1 MRVGFI
7 GLGRMGE
14 PMAANLAAGGV
25 PLVVWNRTPARVEPL
40 VAIGAEAA
48 ASAAD
53 VFRQC
58 DVVVLMLTDIDA
70 IDDVLGREGGQFG
83 VPVRDRTVVS
93 SGTISP
99 ADSRQLAADLA
110 DHGASYV
117 EAPVSGSRVPAEN
130 AQLVGMLAGR
140 PDRID
145 LVEPVLA
152 LTCSRIFRC
161 GEVPA
166 ALTAKLAVNVYLIAL
181 VTGLAEAV
189 NFADENGVD
198 RATLRAV
205 LDSGQMASPVSRV
218 KLGKLADDDLSPQA
232 SIRDV
237 HYNSRLI
244 LEQAR
249 TTGTAMPLLT
259 ECDALLDT
267 ASDLGLAGAD
277 MIAVIEALRRP
288 GERRS

>member
-1 MRVGFI
+1 MTVGFI
-7 GLGRMGE
+7 GLGRMGQ

-25 PLVVWNRTPARVEPL
+25 PLLVWNRTPDKVDRL
-40 VAIGAEAA
+40 VAMGARAA
-48 ASAAD
+48 GSPAD
-53 VFRQC
+53 VFEEC
-58 DVVVLMLTDIDA
+58 DVVILMLTDIAA
-70 IDDVLGREGGQFG
+70 IDDVLGRVGGQLG

-99 ADSRQLAADLA
+99 ADSRLLATDLA
-110 DHGASYV
+110 DQGASYV

-130 AQLVGMLAGR
+130 AQLVGMLAG
-140 PDRID
+140 PADRID

-161 GEVPA
+161 GDVPA
-166 ALTAKLAVNVYLIAL
+166 ALTTKLAVNVYLIAL

-218 KLGKLADDDLSPQA
+218 KLGKLADGDLSPQA

-249 TTGTAMPLLT
+249 TSGTAMPLLT
-259 ECDALLDT
+259 ECDELLR
-267 ASDLGLAGAD
+267 AAGDLGLDGAD
-277 MIAVIEALRRP
+277 MIAVIEALRSPGRP
-288 GERRS
+288 RS